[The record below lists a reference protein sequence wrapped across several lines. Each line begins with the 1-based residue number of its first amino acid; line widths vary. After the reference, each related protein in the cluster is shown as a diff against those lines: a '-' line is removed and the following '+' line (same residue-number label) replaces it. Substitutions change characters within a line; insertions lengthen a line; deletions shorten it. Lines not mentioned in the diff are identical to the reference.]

1 MSHLLNV
8 LYVVGGVLL
17 LFGAAIFV
25 HEWGHFVVARWRGL
39 KVEAF
44 AIGMGPKM
52 FSWVRDGIEYS
63 IRWIPAGGFV
73 RLPQMITSEALEGG
87 SELRSQLPP
96 ASPFSKILVALAGPL
111 MNVVFAFAIAA
122 LIYFTG
128 LPVLVN
134 PSIIGYVD
142 PNSAEGKAGIQEGDR
157 IVAVDGKMVKSWQ
170 EVQEIT
176 ALARTNVLPVVIER
190 GDQRKTYHLTAQ
202 VNPLVGLKMLQLDP
216 RDHPEVVEVLPGQ
229 PGQAAGLKVKDV
241 VLNFAGVPISSREQL
256 INLIEKRPD
265 QATPMVVKR
274 GDQKVALTVTPRLN
288 PATNKGRIGVALGN
302 SSATVYQV
310 QKPGPTPWE
319 HMSEVWTKTI
329 NVLSALLHSK
339 QTGVG
344 VKDLSGPPGILAI
357 LAAYINTD
365 YRLALSFLV
374 LLNVNLAVLNLLP
387 VPVLD
392 GGHILMAI
400 VERIRRRPLSV
411 KFVEYTTTAF
421 AVLLIGFMLYV
432 SFNDFQRITIFR
444 SMFQGE
450 TKIES
455 SSENAPAPA
464 AAPQAAPAPP
474 TAPAPAR

>member
-1 MSHLLNV
+1 MISHLPNI
-8 LYVVGGVLL
+8 LYVVAGVVL

-25 HEWGHFVVARWRGL
+25 HEWGHFFMARLRGL

-63 IRWIPAGGFV
+63 LRWIPAGGFV
-73 RLPQMITSEALEGG
+73 RLPQMITSETLEGG
-87 SELRSQLPP
+87 SELRDKLPP
-96 ASPFSKILVALAGPL
+96 VSPFSKILVALAGPF
-111 MNVVFAFAIAA
+111 MNIVFAFAISVV
-122 LIYFTG
+122 IYFTG

-142 PNSAEGKAGIQEGDR
+142 PKSAEAQAGIQEGDR
-157 IVAVDGKMVKSWQ
+157 IVAVNGKRVKSWQ
-170 EVQEIT
+170 EVQELT
-176 ALARTNVLPVVIER
+176 ALARTNVLEVVIEHE
-190 GDQRKTYHLTAQ
+190 GQPKTYHLATETNSAF
-202 VNPLVGLKMLQLDP
+202 GLKMLHLDP
-216 RDHPEVVEVLPGQ
+216 RDHPEVVEVLSGQ
-229 PGQAAGLKVKDV
+229 PGEAAGLKVKDV
-241 VLNFAGVPISSREQL
+241 VLYFAGLPISSREQL
-256 INLIEKRPD
+256 INLIEKRPGE
-265 QATPMVVKR
+265 ATQMMVKR
-274 GDQKVALTVTPRLN
+274 GEEKVTLTVTPRLN

-302 SSATVYQV
+302 SSATIYQV

-319 HMSEVWTKTI
+319 NMSEVWTKTI
-329 NVLSALLHSK
+329 NVLSALIHSK

-400 VERIRRRPLSV
+400 IERIRRRPLSV
-411 KFVEYTTTAF
+411 KVVEYTTTAF
-421 AVLLIGFMLYV
+421 AVLLISFMLYV
-432 SFNDFQRITIFR
+432 SFNDFRRMPLFK
-444 SMFQGE
+444 SMFQSE
-450 TKIES
+450 TKVES
-455 SSENAPAPA
+455 SEYTSPTHTPAPAPA
-464 AAPQAAPAPP
+464 H
-474 TAPAPAR
+474 

>member
-1 MSHLLNV
+1 MSYLPNI
-8 LYVVGGVLL
+8 LYVVAGVLI

-25 HEWGHFVVARWRGL
+25 HEWGHFWVARWRGL

-73 RLPQMITSEALEGG
+73 RLPQMITSETLEGG
-87 SELRSQLPP
+87 SDAREKLPP
-96 ASPFSKILVALAGPL
+96 VSPISKILVALAGPF
-111 MNVVFAFAIAA
+111 MNVVFAFVIATV
-122 LIYFTG
+122 LYFTG

-142 PNSAEGKAGIQEGDR
+142 PNSAEAQAGIREGDR
-157 IVAVDGKMVKSWQ
+157 IVAVEGKKVKSWQ
-170 EVQEIT
+170 EVQELT
-176 ALARTNVLPVVIER
+176 ALARTNVLEVVIER
-190 GDQRKTYHLTAQ
+190 DGKPKTYHLATEMNSAF
-202 VNPLVGLKMLQLDP
+202 GLKMLRLDP
-216 RDHPEVVEVLPGQ
+216 RDHPEVVEVLSGQ
-229 PGQAAGLKVKDV
+229 PGEEAGLKVKDI

-256 INLIEKRPD
+256 IGLIEKRPGE
-265 QATPMVVKR
+265 ATEIIVKR
-274 GDQKVALTVTPRLN
+274 GEDKAKLTVTPRLN
-288 PATNKGRIGVALGN
+288 PTTNKGRIGVALGN

-319 HMSEVWTKTI
+319 NLSEVWSKTI

-392 GGHILMAI
+392 GGHIVMAI
-400 VERIRRRPLSV
+400 IERIRRRPLSV
-411 KFVEYTTTAF
+411 KVVEYTTTAF
-421 AVLLIGFMLYV
+421 AVVLISFMLYV
-432 SFNDFQRITIFR
+432 SFNDFRRLSLFK
-444 SMFQGE
+444 SMFQSE
-450 TKIES
+450 TKIEP
-455 SSENAPAPA
+455 SEKIVTPAPGPSSA
-464 AAPQAAPAPP
+464 Q
-474 TAPAPAR
+474 